1 MMVLGYRIKNLR
13 KERLLSQAE
22 LGKLVGVSKVSI
34 SGYESG
40 NRVPSMEVLEKL
52 INIFDISADYIL
64 GREVD
69 AVCEDDETQK
79 IYLSSQD
86 INIIK
91 ELKKNSSLYNKMLED
106 PKRFFAAI
114 DKSLNKIY

>member
-1 MMVLGYRIKNLR
+1 MVLGYRIKKLR

-22 LGKLVGVSKVSI
+22 LGKMIGVSKVSI

-40 NRVPSMEVLEKL
+40 NRVPSMEILEK
-52 INIFDISADYIL
+52 IIDIFDISADYIL
-64 GREVD
+64 GREID

-79 IYLSSQD
+79 VYLSSQD

-91 ELKKNSSLYNKMLED
+91 ELKNNTKLYNNMIED
-106 PKRFFAAI
+106 PKRFLNI
-114 DKSLNKIY
+114 ISKSF